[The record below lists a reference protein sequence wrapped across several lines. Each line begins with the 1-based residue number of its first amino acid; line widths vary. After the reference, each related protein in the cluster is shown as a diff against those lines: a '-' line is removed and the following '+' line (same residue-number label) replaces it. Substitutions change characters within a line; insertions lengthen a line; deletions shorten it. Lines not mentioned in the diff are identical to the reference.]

1 MYDIIIIGAGVSG
14 CACARELSRYD
25 AKILVVEKEEDVCC
39 GTSKANSA
47 IVHAG
52 YDAAHGSLMAK
63 LNVEGSRRMPALA
76 KELDFAYD
84 RCGSL
89 VVCLSDEDRPALQ
102 KLYENGI
109 ANGVPGIRLLSAEE
123 TFAMEPNLAPTVVGA
138 LYAPSA
144 AIVSPWEFALAMAEV
159 AVRNGVELHRSC
171 PVTRI
176 EKTAGGWALTTPSG
190 IVETRYIINAAGIS
204 AQAVHDMAAPH
215 KFTIQPT
222 RGEYYLLDK
231 SEGSRVHHVIFQCPN
246 ENGKGVLAGITNI
259 SRIDAFEERDGQKV
273 PCEGKLWYRGYNVY
287 DLIRGLRGKRY
298 AFEGA
303 AYLLLL
309 GDLPNKEQLESFTAC
324 LAKCRDLP
332 TNFVRDVIMKA
343 PSHDLMNSLTRSVL
357 TLASYD
363 DDIGKTDLQTQ
374 LEQCIKLISVF
385 PMLAVYGYHAYNYY
399 ECGGSMYIHRPD
411 PSLSTA
417 ENLLKMLRPDQKYTD
432 LEAHVLDIALLLH
445 MEHGGG
451 NNSTFTT
458 RVVTSS
464 GSDTYSVIAAA
475 LSSLKGP
482 KHGGANIKVMKM
494 MDDIRAHV
502 ADPLDEEAMAD
513 YLGRIVDRQAFDQ
526 KGLIYGMGHAV
537 YSLSDP
543 RAVVFKSFVHQL
555 ADAKG
560 RSRDFEYYN
569 TIERLAPQVIAEKR
583 HIYKGVSTNVDFYS
597 GFVYDMLGI
606 PVELYTPIFA
616 VARIVGWSAHRM
628 EELVNVDKIIRPAY
642 QSIMQT
648 REYVP
653 LEER

>member
-1 MYDIIIIGAGVSG
+1 MSDYAAIEKEARIFTEECVTNNRIDPTLFAQYDI
-14 CACARELSRYD
+14 
-25 AKILVVEKEEDVCC
+25 K
-39 GTSKANSA
+39 
-47 IVHAG
+47 
-52 YDAAHGSLMAK
+52 
-63 LNVEGSRRMPALA
+63 
-76 KELDFAYD
+76 
-84 RCGSL
+84 
-89 VVCLSDEDRPALQ
+89 
-102 KLYENGI
+102 
-109 ANGVPGIRLLSAEE
+109 
-123 TFAMEPNLAPTVVGA
+123 
-138 LYAPSA
+138 
-144 AIVSPWEFALAMAEV
+144 
-159 AVRNGVELHRSC
+159 
-171 PVTRI
+171 
-176 EKTAGGWALTTPSG
+176 
-190 IVETRYIINAAGIS
+190 
-204 AQAVHDMAAPH
+204 
-215 KFTIQPT
+215 
-222 RGEYYLLDK
+222 RGLRDK
-231 SEGSRVHHVIFQCPN
+231 
-246 ENGKGVLAGITNI
+246 NGKGVLAGITNI

-482 KHGGANIKVMKM
+482 KHGGANIKVMQM

-606 PVELYTPIFA
+606 PVELYTPRLRVSSAGPPTAWRSLSTWIRSSARPTRASCKPGSMCRWRRDKREKERRIFA
-616 VARIVGWSAHRM
+616 QGEGSSLFLVIKPPFEAALQGRVLPPSAGRRGRRP
-628 EELVNVDKIIRPAY
+628 LQQVTRIRPKPPSVLPRCSPARHCNKGY
-642 QSIMQT
+642 PYRDGNRLGTKCRPAQSRLWTGCRASSSGCWYSGGSARCCRWPWGSFHIATST
-648 REYVP
+648 RHFFANTNP
-653 LEER
+653 LPSPWAHPQDRQLP